1 MNKFKN
7 LCISDKIFYVLS
19 YVVAAVVFLI
29 VLYPFIYVISASF
42 SSAEAINSGKVIL
55 WPIDISMEGYKMVFR
70 NKDIF
75 IGLKNSIIYTVVGT
89 VINLAMTMTAAYCL
103 SRDDVPGSNG
113 IMFLFTFTMFF
124 SGNIITNY
132 MLVRSLNLLNTM
144 WSLVLPGAIS
154 AYNLIIARTF
164 IRSSI
169 PKEIFEA
176 AVVDGCSD
184 IRYYL
189 NIVLPLSKPVIAVL
203 TLFCAVSHW
212 NSYFNPMIY
221 LSDREKFPLALFLR
235 EILISTQIDPASI
248 VDPEMAMKIATVAQQ
263 VQYALIV
270 VTVIPIILIYPFIQK
285 HFAKGIM
292 LGSVK
297 G

>member
-1 MNKFKN
+1 MKKFKN
-7 LCISDKIFYVLS
+7 YCTSDKIFYISAYLI
-19 YVVAAVVFLI
+19 ATIIFLI
-29 VLYPFIYVISASF
+29 VLYPFIYVVSASF

-55 WPIDISMEGYKMVFR
+55 WPVDISMEGYKIIFR

-75 IGLKNSIIYTVVGT
+75 IGLKNSVIYTVLGT
-89 VINLAMTMTAAYCL
+89 VINLVMTMTAAYCL
-103 SRDDVPGSNG
+103 SREDVPGAKG
-113 IMFLFTFTMFF
+113 ILFMFTFTMFV

-132 MLVRSLNLLNTM
+132 MLIRSLKLLNTM

-154 AYNLIIARTF
+154 AYNLIIARSF
-164 IRSSI
+164 IMSSI
-169 PKEIFEA
+169 PKELFEA

-184 IRYYL
+184 IKYYL
-189 NIVLPLSKPVIAVL
+189 DIVLPLSKPVIAVL
-203 TLFCAVSHW
+203 TLFCAVTHW

-221 LSDREKFPLALFLR
+221 LSDRDKFPLALFLK
-235 EILISTQIDPASI
+235 EILISTQIDPSSI
-248 VDPEMAMKIATVAQQ
+248 VDPEMAMKIATMAQQ
-263 VQYALIV
+263 IQYALIV